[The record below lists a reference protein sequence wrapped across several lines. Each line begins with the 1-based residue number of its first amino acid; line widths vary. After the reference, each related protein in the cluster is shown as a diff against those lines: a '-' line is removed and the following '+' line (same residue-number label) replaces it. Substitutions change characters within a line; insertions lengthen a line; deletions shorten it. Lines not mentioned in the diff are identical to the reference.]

1 MGMEIFYNKEMYIL
15 LRIEHLIKLNLIMG
29 LLRLEKLWYF
39 CFFFFFIL
47 LQGDVV
53 LHLKKKKS
61 QIEFTGCIS
70 IILCPNQELWK
81 CRDLA

>member
-39 CFFFFFIL
+39 CFFFFYIITGRCSFAF
-47 LQGDVV
+47 
-53 LHLKKKKS
+53 KKKNLRLNLQVVFLSFYVLTKNS
-61 QIEFTGCIS
+61 GNAGT
-70 IILCPNQELWK
+70 
-81 CRDLA
+81 

>member
-39 CFFFFFIL
+39 CFFFFFYIIT
-47 LQGDVV
+47 GRCSFAF
-53 LHLKKKKS
+53 KKKK
-61 QIEFTGCIS
+61 IS
-70 IILCPNQELWK
+70 
-81 CRDLA
+81 D